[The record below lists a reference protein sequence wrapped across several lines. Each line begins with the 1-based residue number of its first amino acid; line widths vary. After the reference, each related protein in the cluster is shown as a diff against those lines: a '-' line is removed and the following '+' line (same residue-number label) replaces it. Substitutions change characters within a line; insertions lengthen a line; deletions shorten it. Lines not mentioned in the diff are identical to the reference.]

1 MCFQAGLICLGVS
14 IYAFYGN
21 LFGPF
26 KILAGISMLLLFGAF
41 VADVR
46 IDHQVSMTLQS
57 SKHQFNEIALKA
69 IRKT

>member
-1 MCFQAGLICLGVS
+1 MLFMATYSGL
-14 IYAFYGN
+14 Y
-21 LFGPF
+21 

-57 SKHQFNEIALKA
+57 SKHEFNEIALKA